1 MQITGRNTGRASF
14 TFFNAQ
20 QEQIVVQPGQEVS
33 VEVDDHTGEL
43 LQRMSDD
50 PRSFFKVGGDI
61 QKFAKNA
68 EEQRQEE
75 VKQLEAKHEAQ
86 RRLEEQQAM
95 QQSPGPIE
103 TDGQLAGTPPG
114 QGGVNETSGA
124 VDESTEETRNSRR
137 RR

>member
-1 MQITGRNTGRASF
+1 MQITGRNIGRASF
-14 TFFNAQ
+14 TFFNAK
-20 QEQIVVQPGQEVS
+20 QEQMVVQPGQEVS
-33 VEVDDHTGEL
+33 AEVDDYTGDL

-50 PRSFFKVGGDI
+50 PRSFFKIGGDI

-75 VKQLEAKHEAQ
+75 LRQLEAKHEAQ
-86 RRLEEQQAM
+86 RRLEEQQAQ

-103 TDGQLAGTPPG
+103 TDGQLPWTAPG
-114 QGGVNETSGA
+114 QSGENETSGA
-124 VDESTEETRNSRR
+124 ADEVAEEGRSRR

>member
-1 MQITGRNTGRASF
+1 MQITGRNIGRASF

-33 VEVDDHTGEL
+33 VEVDDYTGEL

-68 EEQRQEE
+68 EEQTAGRS
-75 VKQLEAKHEAQ
+75 
-86 RRLEEQQAM
+86 QAA
-95 QQSPGPIE
+95 G
-103 TDGQLAGTPPG
+103 GQT
-114 QGGVNETSGA
+114 
-124 VDESTEETRNSRR
+124 
-137 RR
+137 